1 MRRKRSPSADKSE
14 VIRLTSDEINH
25 KKLRV
30 RQLHKFTILH
40 YSPFKAVWDWFILLL
55 VVYTAIFTPYS
66 AAFLLKNDENKAKL
80 NKDADT
86 RDGDSLST
94 SYTQPL
100 VIIDMVVDVMFIVD
114 IFINFRT
121 TFIDDTIGEVVSN
134 PSKIAK
140 HYLKGWFVI
149 DVLAA
154 IPFDLLLFAVPADEK
169 TTSAMSLLKTARL
182 LRLLRV
188 ARRLDQYSQ
197 FAPAVVCL
205 LMCAFTLVSH
215 WMACIWYAI
224 GEQQRPEIQYGWLDL
239 LAQDLF
245 TPYTNASTG
254 GPSLKDKYVSSL
266 YFTLTTL
273 TTVGFGNI
281 APSTDAEKLFAICMM
296 LIGSLMFACIFGNM
310 TAIIERLYAGISRYQ
325 QQLNLVKE
333 FVKFHNVPNPLQ
345 SRLKEYFKHAWVY
358 MNGNDFHEVA
368 EVMKDFPDF
377 LQADISLHLNRN
389 LLRES
394 NAFRGVNHG
403 CLRAL
408 SMKFQTTHTAPGDI
422 LIHKGDSL
430 NVMYFISRGSLEIL
444 QGNLVLA
451 ILGKNDVVGENF
463 CTRDDVGRSK
473 GTVRALTYCDLVT
486 LAREDLME
494 VILSYPDFK
503 DHFAKHVEITMDM
516 RDQEVERR
524 PSAMVD
530 IDVEADKTK
539 DNRSQS
545 SRNNLSVSNTRL
557 TLTPMH
563 SMENMQATRPATSP
577 STRRRFRKRSE
588 KPATQSDSSK
598 RTTVDIEMN
607 RLNVDDDED
616 EEEGEEAPMIP
627 KHATS
632 VSRSRHSPRLD
643 PIPHSPL
650 EETSHMA
657 VSAPQLA
664 EVRHKPRVGT
674 ELGIRGTPEGA
685 PMSSSTG
692 QIVTSVD
699 VESGSKIVCDVKVH
713 KRIDE
718 LYEQLDSI
726 EKSFEEKRNE
736 IIDVLLKEQRQKEME
751 VIAQTMQRDAQTL
764 LHNIMPS
771 KPCNEQIPSVSN
783 RVPATMAS
791 VIGGNNGMQP
801 PSGRQVND
809 ANNVHDVDRLLS
821 QAFPG
826 DQPVDVPVLKPE
838 SNSHAVPHHSVE
850 RPFSSHTLPR
860 AKKPMETDLSAPF
873 SETQTLNRP
882 SRSSRAGRSPRSPRA
897 AQASG
902 RVSTAHRSVSG
913 HNLHAASSTP
923 SVSGKVASDSQEV
936 IWLERTDAKKKGDP
950 LLSSTYC

>member
-1 MRRKRSPSADKSE
+1 MRRKRNVSTDKSE
-14 VIRLTSDEINH
+14 VLRLTSDEINH

-100 VIIDMVVDVMFIVD
+100 VFIDMVVDVMFIVD

-121 TFIDDTIGEVVSN
+121 TFLDDSLGEVVSN
-134 PSKIAK
+134 PAKIAK

-154 IPFDLLLFAVPADEK
+154 IPFDLLLFSVAADEK

-224 GEQQRPEIQYGWLDL
+224 GEQQRPEIQYGWLDM

-368 EVMKDFPDF
+368 EVMADFPDF

-389 LLRES
+389 LLKES

-408 SMKFQTTHTAPGDI
+408 SMKFKTTHTAPGDI

-463 CTRDDVGRSK
+463 CTCQDVGRSK

-486 LAREDLME
+486 LAREDLMD
-494 VILSYPDFK
+494 VIRSYPDFK
-503 DHFAKHVEITMDM
+503 DHFAERVEITMDM
-516 RDQEVERR
+516 RDYETSERR
-524 PSAMVD
+524 PSAVPEK
-530 IDVEADKTK
+530 DVEADKTPQK
-539 DNRSQS
+539 KTSN
-545 SRNNLSVSNTRL
+545 SRNNLTVSNTRL
-557 TLTPMH
+557 TITPMQ
-563 SMENMQATRPATSP
+563 SAENLQTIYRSTSP

-588 KPATQSDSSK
+588 KSRSQSQDSSK

-607 RLNVDDDED
+607 RLNADED
-616 EEEGEEAPMIP
+616 EEEDEGEDAPMIP
-627 KHATS
+627 KHTS
-632 VSRSRHSPRLD
+632 SPRSPKKLD

-650 EETSHMA
+650 RETQHMA
-657 VSAPQLA
+657 ISEPQL
-664 EVRHKPRVGT
+664 T
-674 ELGIRGTPEGA
+674 ETRKRGRISTGLGIRGTPEGA
-685 PMSSSTG
+685 PTSSSTG
-692 QIVTSVD
+692 QIAQPAMHIVD
-699 VESGSKIVCDVKVH
+699 ANKVVCDKAVH

-718 LYEQLDSI
+718 LYLQLDNI
-726 EKSFEEKRNE
+726 EKSFDAKRNE
-736 IIDVLLKEQRQKEME
+736 IIDVLLKEQKQKEMA
-751 VIAQTMQRDAQTL
+751 VIAQTMQQDAQSL

-771 KPCNEQIPSVSN
+771 TNTNEQIPSVSN

-791 VIGGNNGMQP
+791 VITGNNGT
-801 PSGRQVND
+801 S
-809 ANNVHDVDRLLS
+809 NNLHDVDRLLS
-821 QAFPG
+821 QQFPG
-826 DQPVDVPVLKPE
+826 DQPVDVPVLLPE
-838 SNSHAVPHHSVE
+838 SNSHSMPHQQSMYSSNTMPRVKKCE
-850 RPFSSHTLPR
+850 QPSTPF
-860 AKKPMETDLSAPF
+860 A
-873 SETQTLNRP
+873 ETQTLQRQ
-882 SRSSRAGRSPRSPRA
+882 SRSPRSDKRPTTRSPRPSS
-897 AQASG
+897 ASG

-913 HNLHAASSTP
+913 HNLQSASSTP
-923 SVSGKVASDSQEV
+923 SVSGRLSTDTNEV
-936 IWLERTDAKKKGDP
+936 IWLERTDDKNRKDDSI
-950 LLSSTYC
+950 LSSTYC